1 MINPVLFRWGQWTDC
16 NKSCGGGKRRR
27 SRRCIQK
34 KGDKKGCFNGGPRG
48 DVRFREM
55 VEECNVI
62 QCPSECIAWTYSMA
76 AIKIMLSGLLDLE
89 VL

>member
-1 MINPVLFRWGQWTDC
+1 MILQTTFLLRWGQWTEC

-27 SRRCIQK
+27 TRRCIQK

-48 DVRFREM
+48 DIRFREM

-62 QCPSECIAWTYSMA
+62 QCPSRWITNVGPIWLQY
-76 AIKIMLSGLLDLE
+76 
-89 VL
+89 